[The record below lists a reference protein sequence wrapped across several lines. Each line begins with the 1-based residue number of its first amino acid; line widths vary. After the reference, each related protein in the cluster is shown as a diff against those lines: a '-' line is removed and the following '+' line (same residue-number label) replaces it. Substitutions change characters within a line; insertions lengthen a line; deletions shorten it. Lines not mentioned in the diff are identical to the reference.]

1 MYKLIALRHKGAG
14 IYTPYT
20 RSEYVMY
27 CNCYSDQ
34 CDFFFSSD
42 LSQSIQ
48 LNNIQSLHRAAVV
61 AVGLFTMSYVY
72 RIGEE

>member
-1 MYKLIALRHKGAG
+1 MW
-14 IYTPYT
+14 
-20 RSEYVMY
+20 
-27 CNCYSDQ
+27 
-34 CDFFFSSD
+34 FFFSSD

-72 RIGEE
+72 RIGEEWQSGQAAHCDGVKAL